1 MQATGGKGQHYGG
14 MWAQVAKHEGDP
26 LTLASQLFK
35 RARINSTGNEVY
47 GYAWGV
53 NHTYMIVDHAKSPK
67 VDFNKSVRLYVFMV
81 DIMVLLE
88 NSLHPNIASNRGI
101 NLKIVE
107 EEA

>member
-1 MQATGGKGQHYGG
+1 MQTTGSKGQHYGG

-53 NHTYMIVDHAKSPK
+53 THSYMIVDHAKSP
-67 VDFNKSVRLYVFMV
+67 NVRLCF
-81 DIMVLLE
+81 
-88 NSLHPNIASNRGI
+88 HG
-101 NLKIVE
+101 
-107 EEA
+107 